1 MKGSQGKTGVSPTL
15 KITKTAAELREEVE
29 GARKNGAVIGL
40 VPTMGALHEGHLAL
54 VRRARRDCGLVIA
67 SLFVNPTQ
75 FGKNEDFD
83 SYPRDEAQDL
93 ALFQQDGVDVVYAP
107 GVSEIYPDGFGVTVT
122 VSGLTEGLCGA
133 MRPGHFDGVTT
144 VVSRLFDHCR
154 PDAAYFGEK
163 DYQQLRV
170 VEQMVLDLDLSIR
183 IVGIPIIREK
193 DGLALSS
200 RNAYLNVCER
210 SVAPALQRIM
220 RVVADSLSV
229 GVDLEEKC
237 DWGSDELVRA
247 GFERVDYFVI
257 RDNETLR
264 QVDEFRPG
272 LRLFAAAWLG
282 ETRLID
288 NIEIDKIK

>member
-1 MKGSQGKTGVSPTL
+1 MKGSQEKTDVSPTL
-15 KITKTAAELREEVE
+15 KITRTAAELREEVE

-54 VRRARRDCGLVIA
+54 VSRARRDCGLVVA

-83 SYPRDEAQDL
+83 SYPRDEAKDL
-93 ALFQQDGVDVVYAP
+93 ALFHQHGVDIVYAP
-107 GVSEIYPDGFGVTVT
+107 KVAEIYPDGFGITVT
-122 VSGLTEGLCGA
+122 VSGLAEELCGA
-133 MRPGHFDGVTT
+133 IRPGHFDGVTT
-144 VVSRLFDHCR
+144 VVSKLFDHCH
-154 PDAAYFGEK
+154 PDVAYFGEK

-170 VEQMVLDLDLSIR
+170 VEQMVSDLDLSVR
-183 IVGIPIIREK
+183 IVGIPIVREK

-220 RVVADSLSV
+220 RVVVDRLSL
-229 GVDLEEKC
+229 GVDMEEHC
-237 DWGSDELVRA
+237 EWGRDAVIRA
-247 GFERVDYFVI
+247 GFDRVDYFEI
-257 RDNETLR
+257 RDNETLL
-264 QVDEFRPG
+264 QVDGFRPG
-272 LRLFAAAWLG
+272 LRLFAAAWLS